1 MIYFLGTVQ
10 GRHLLIHLLP
20 TPNLHFSVRETILE
34 ILESLRLLYFFRF
47 SLKTRYI
54 VENVLIKGEL

>member
-34 ILESLRLLYFFRF
+34 ILESLLYFFRF

>member
-34 ILESLRLLYFFRF
+34 ILESLCLLYFFRF